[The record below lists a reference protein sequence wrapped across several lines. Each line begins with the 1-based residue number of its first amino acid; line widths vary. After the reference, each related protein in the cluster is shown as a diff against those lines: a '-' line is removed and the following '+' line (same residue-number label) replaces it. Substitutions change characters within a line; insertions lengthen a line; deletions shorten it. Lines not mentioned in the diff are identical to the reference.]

1 MTQKVKNLDNALLAS
16 QEPQS
21 TSDFLT
27 AYFRRLR
34 GGDLGPLPIVFGLI
48 IIAIIFQTQNAN
60 FLTAKNFVNLVVQ
73 MTGITT
79 IAYGVVF
86 ILILGEIDLSVGYVS
101 AVSAVAMTMMLR
113 GPLPLYVAFGVS
125 MLATTSVGFLLWRLL
140 QRFKVTSNLRIAITA
155 IFCSIMVLLF
165 TNIIGYFTLAWFF
178 ALPIALLAALGI
190 GLIQGFLI
198 TTFQLPAFVVT
209 LAGLLAWNGVVLILI
224 GNGGTVILQDPTI
237 LAVANTYL
245 SPELGW
251 IVAALIVLGYVGVQY
266 MTYITRQRQGLVN
279 APLPVLAGQT
289 VLLALLIGIVVYVCN
304 QDRGVPGAG
313 VILGVLLVLLSYL
326 ANNTQFGRYAFAIGG
341 NAEAARRAGINVQQI
356 RVIIFMISSLMAGIG
371 GVILASRLRSVD
383 TNAGGGNLVLNSIA
397 SAVIGGTSLFGG
409 SGKVSSAVLGA
420 LVIASVENGMG
431 LLGLPSG
438 VKFVVTGLV
447 LLVAVIVDSISRRN
461 QKRAGL
467 R

>member
-1 MTQKVKNLDNALLAS
+1 MTQKVKNADNALLAS
-16 QEPQS
+16 QTPQS
-21 TSDFLT
+21 SSEFLS

-34 GGDLGPLPIVFGLI
+34 GGDLGPLPIVLGLI
-48 IIAIIFQTQNAN
+48 IIAIIFQSQNSN
-60 FLTAKNFVNLVVQ
+60 FLTSKNFVNLIVQ

-86 ILILGEIDLSVGYVS
+86 ILILGEIDLSIGYVS

-113 GPLPLYVAFGVS
+113 SSLPIYVAFGVAI
-125 MLATTSVGFLLWRLL
+125 LATASVGFLVWRLL
-140 QRFKVTSNLRIAITA
+140 QRFTPDRNLRILGTTL
-155 IFCSIMVLLF
+155 FCSALMLALTILM
-165 TNIIGYFTLAWFF
+165 GYF
-178 ALPIALLAALGI
+178 ALPWYLALPISLLAALGI

-224 GNGGTVILQDPTI
+224 GNGGTVILQDATM
-237 LAVANTYL
+237 LALANTYL
-245 SPELGW
+245 PPVIGW
-251 IVAALIVLGYVGVQY
+251 LVGLVVVAGYVLVQLW
-266 MTYITRQRQGLVN
+266 TYTTRQRQGLVTM
-279 APLPVLAGQT
+279 PLPVLVVQT
-289 VLLALLIGIVVYVCN
+289 VFLALLIGIVIYICN
-304 QDRGVPGAG
+304 LERGVPFAG
-313 VILGVLLVLLSYL
+313 VILGVLLFALSYL
-326 ANNTQFGRYAFAIGG
+326 ANNTRFGRYAFAIGG
-341 NAEAARRAGINVQQI
+341 NAEAARRAGINVGQI
-356 RVIIFMISSLMAGIG
+356 RVIIFMISSFMAGIG

-409 SGKVSSAVLGA
+409 SGKVSSAILGA

-447 LLVAVIVDSISRRN
+447 LLIAVIVDSVSRRN
-461 QKRAGL
+461 QKKSGL